1 MNSFIEQGLPFGEAL
16 LQLRRTHFPVYYDP
30 HPWKTGLPE
39 SKSDSLKSLMATYL
53 FRKKVNDFTAMGVNF
68 KEHLYV
74 PEKSPGTGEFFH
86 ERGDHNHVLK
96 RITTCA
102 REGCIPSVGLQYFRD
117 ALHDDK
123 TGLTYEAL
131 TGKRK
136 QSVPDCEKFF
146 SVGVL
151 KFMED
156 NKHETEAK
164 VVKTVLNW
172 RKANDGRR
180 LGKSNSLIM
189 L

>member
-1 MNSFIEQGLPFGEAL
+1 
-16 LQLRRTHFPVYYDP
+16 
-30 HPWKTGLPE
+30 
-39 SKSDSLKSLMATYL
+39 MATYL
-53 FRKKVNDFTAMGVNF
+53 FRKKVIDFTAIGVNF

-74 PEKSPGTGEFFH
+74 PEKNQSNGEFFH
-86 ERGDHNHVLK
+86 EREDHNHVLK
-96 RITTCA
+96 RITTCT
-102 REGCIPSVGLQYFRD
+102 REGWIPNIGLQYFRD

-156 NKHETEAK
+156 NEHENEAR
-164 VVKTVLNW
+164 VVRTVLNW
-172 RKANDGRR
+172 HKANDGRG
-180 LGKSNSLIM
+180 LGNFTFYKRKCTRYRPPAYNLKCVY
-189 L
+189 

>member
-1 MNSFIEQGLPFGEAL
+1 MFQKRVLVLENSFMREDQ
-16 LQLRRTHFPVYYDP
+16 
-30 HPWKTGLPE
+30 
-39 SKSDSLKSLMATYL
+39 
-53 FRKKVNDFTAMGVNF
+53 
-68 KEHLYV
+68 
-74 PEKSPGTGEFFH
+74 
-86 ERGDHNHVLK
+86 NHVLNH
-96 RITTCA
+96 ITTCA

-131 TGKRK
+131 TGKRN
-136 QSVPDCEKFF
+136 QSVPGCEKFF

-172 RKANDGRR
+172 HKANDGRG
-180 LGKSNSLIM
+180 LGKSNLLIM

>member
-30 HPWKTGLPE
+30 HPWKT
-39 SKSDSLKSLMATYL
+39 
-53 FRKKVNDFTAMGVNF
+53 
-68 KEHLYV
+68 
-74 PEKSPGTGEFFH
+74 EKSPGTGEFFH

>member
-1 MNSFIEQGLPFGEAL
+1 MKEGFVLHKMCFLLKVYQKASLTPWNPWWPHTCFTRRWMTLLPWVSILRNTFMFQRRVLVLDNSFMRE
-16 LQLRRTHFPVYYDP
+16 
-30 HPWKTGLPE
+30 
-39 SKSDSLKSLMATYL
+39 
-53 FRKKVNDFTAMGVNF
+53 
-68 KEHLYV
+68 
-74 PEKSPGTGEFFH
+74 
-86 ERGDHNHVLK
+86 DHNHMLK
-96 RITTCA
+96 HITTCA
-102 REGCIPSVGLQYFRD
+102 RKGCIPSVGLQYFRD

-131 TGKRK
+131 TGKWN

-172 RKANDGRR
+172 HKANDGRG
-180 LGKSNSLIM
+180 LGKSNLLIM